1 MVIYIIMGDF
11 EQNSKKEITEQKK
24 KKNKVWAKNSI
35 VSQGED

>member
-24 KKNKVWAKNSI
+24 KKTKFEPKI
-35 VSQGED
+35 VS